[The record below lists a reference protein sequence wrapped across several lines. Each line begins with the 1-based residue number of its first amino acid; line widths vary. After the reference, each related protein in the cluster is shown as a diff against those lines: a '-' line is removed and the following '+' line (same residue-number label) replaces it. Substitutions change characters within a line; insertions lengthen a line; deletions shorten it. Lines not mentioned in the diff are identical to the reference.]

1 MGEVIFGRGVSVL
14 SMQIINVNPCVSAIP
29 PLATPPRPALRA
41 GHTCGTLI
49 YAAPLRLRGRV
60 ARAQVIV

>member
-49 YAAPLRLRGRV
+49 YATPLRLWGRV
-60 ARAQVIV
+60 ARAQVDV